1 MKTKHNVKIAFSHV
15 VKTLKE
21 HVNIGPS
28 HATKISRYS
37 AEILQTFFENKINQ
51 EAHEISDLASRIAHE
66 NGRRTIR
73 PQDMDHAIELLN
85 PPKQDNDGDIKLM
98 ELKIKR
104 FDGTQKMTVSIYYD
118 PQADL
123 SGAMAFMAYLDH
135 NTRPSTVKTFAQIS
149 LKELISTIQRSY
161 EIVGYTPILKIDEN
175 ILTARGVVSC

>member
-1 MKTKHNVKIAFSHV
+1 MKPENVKIAFSHI

-21 HVNIGPS
+21 HVNIGPG

-51 EAHEISDLASRIAHE
+51 EAHEISELASRIANE

-98 ELKIKR
+98 ELKVIR
-104 FDGTQKMTVSIYYD
+104 FDGTQKMTANIYYD

-123 SGAMAFMAYLDH
+123 NGALAFTAYLDH
-135 NTRPSTVKTFAQIS
+135 NTRTCTNKSFAQIS
-149 LKELISTIQRSY
+149 LKDLIITIQRSY